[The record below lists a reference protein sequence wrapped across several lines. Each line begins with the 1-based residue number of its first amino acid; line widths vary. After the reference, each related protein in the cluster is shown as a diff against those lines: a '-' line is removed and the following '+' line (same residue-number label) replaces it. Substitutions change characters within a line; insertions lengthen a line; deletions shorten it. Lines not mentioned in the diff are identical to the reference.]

1 MTISVVQRVTT
12 AQFIKLFGHLQTVP
26 MEKKKGHVDVCSFFK
41 IIFYFFLHLPTS
53 LICSLWLISRER
65 IQFNLAVKELDVML
79 SA

>member
-41 IIFYFFLHLPTS
+41 IFFNFFFYIYPRH
-53 LICSLWLISRER
+53 
-65 IQFNLAVKELDVML
+65 
-79 SA
+79 